1 FLVDANDPF
10 DSVLRGALGF
20 EYSWNDMLF
29 VRGGY
34 KLKYEWPVEYDVYTY
49 ETNGEYDLGESYI
62 DWNDNGVRDANE
74 DYEDG
79 LAVKTDEFTTTS
91 WDSYY
96 GSDNYSLRRFSMGAG
111 INYNLYG
118 TKLLFDYAYS
128 NYGILGMVQQ
138 VSVGFA
144 F

>member
-1 FLVDANDPF
+1 
-10 DSVLRGALGF
+10 
-20 EYSWNDMLF
+20 
-29 VRGGY
+29 
-34 KLKYEWPVEYDVYTY
+34 
-49 ETNGEYDLGESYI
+49 
-62 DWNDNGVRDANE
+62 
-74 DYEDG
+74 
-79 LAVKTDEFTTTS
+79 
-91 WDSYY
+91 
-96 GSDNYSLRRFSMGAG
+96 MGAG